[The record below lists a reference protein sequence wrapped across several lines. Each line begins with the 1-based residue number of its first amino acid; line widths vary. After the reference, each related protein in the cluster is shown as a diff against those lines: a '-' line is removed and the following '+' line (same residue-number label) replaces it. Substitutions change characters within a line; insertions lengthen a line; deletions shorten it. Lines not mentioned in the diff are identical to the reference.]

1 MLVIALCKGRFLEP
15 SLATLARADI
25 RFTEDV
31 ASSRKLIFD
40 SEDKRFRAVLVKPA
54 DVPTYVEYG
63 AADVG
68 IAGRDVIME
77 SSADLLQP
85 LDLNFGHC
93 KIAVA
98 APAGKFGRGDDIGSG
113 ITADDTDVADG
124 ADQQPSIR
132 AIGDIRVIRGNST
145 VRVATKYPRITMDFY
160 NARGIPVEIIPLSG
174 SIELAPL
181 IGLADRIVDLVET
194 GRTLK
199 ENGLEIIEI
208 IANSSARL
216 LINRA
221 GYQTKRKEVLAL
233 ISALEKVVQCESSI

>member
-15 SLATLARADI
+15 SLDLLMQAGI
-25 RFTEDV
+25 RFPEDL
-31 ASSRKLIFD
+31 ASSRKLIFKSD
-40 SEDKRFRAVLVKPA
+40 DQRFRAVLVKPA

-63 AADVG
+63 AADAG
-68 IAGRDVIME
+68 IAGRDVVLE
-77 SSADLLQP
+77 SGADVLQP
-85 LDLNFGHC
+85 LDLKFGYC

-98 APAGKFGRGDDIGSG
+98 GINGQAEEKPRVSEVEQNCDPHPARLQMMARPLPEGERDSKPTI
-113 ITADDTDVADG
+113 
-124 ADQQPSIR
+124 
-132 AIGDIRVIRGNST
+132 
-145 VRVATKYPRITMDFY
+145 RVATKYPHITMDYY

-199 ENGLEIIEI
+199 DNGLEIVEVITD
-208 IANSSARL
+208 SSARL

-221 GYQTKRKEVLAL
+221 GYQTKREEVLRL
-233 ISALEKVVQCESSI
+233 IQALEKVIR

>member
-1 MLVIALCKGRFLEP
+1 MLVIALSKGRFLEP
-15 SLATLARADI
+15 SLQLLGRAGI
-25 RFTEDV
+25 RFTDD
-31 ASSRKLIFD
+31 ASNSRKLIFTSD
-40 SEDKRFRAVLVKPA
+40 DTQFRAILVKPA

-77 SSADLLQP
+77 SRAELLQP

-93 KIAVA
+93 RIAVA
-98 APAGKFGRGDDIGSG
+98 APCGVQSLNGSESPT
-113 ITADDTDVADG
+113 I
-124 ADQQPSIR
+124 
-132 AIGDIRVIRGNST
+132 
-145 VRVATKYPRITMDFY
+145 RVATKYPHITLDYF

-199 ENGLEIIEI
+199 ENGLEVIEV
-208 IANSSARL
+208 IAHSSARL

-221 GYQTKRKEVLAL
+221 GYQTKRHEVLSL
-233 ISALEKVVQCESSI
+233 IRSLEKVIPCASST

>member
-1 MLVIALCKGRFLEP
+1 MLVIALCKGRYLEP
-15 SLATLARADI
+15 SLSMLSRANI
-25 RFTEDV
+25 RFPEDV

-68 IAGRDVIME
+68 VAGRDVIME
-77 SSADLLQP
+77 SRADLLQP

-93 KIAVA
+93 RIAVA
-98 APAGKFGRGDDIGSG
+98 GPEGAHSINGS
-113 ITADDTDVADG
+113 DH
-124 ADQQPSIR
+124 P
-132 AIGDIRVIRGNST
+132 T
-145 VRVATKYPRITMDFY
+145 VRVATKYPRITLDYY
-160 NARGIPVEIIPLSG
+160 NTRGIPVEIIALSG

-199 ENGLEIIEI
+199 ENGLEIVEV
-208 IANSSARL
+208 IAESSARL
-216 LINRA
+216 LVNRA
-221 GYQTKRKEVLAL
+221 GYQTKREEVLSM
-233 ISALEKVVQCESSI
+233 IHALEKVVQCESSI

>member
-15 SLATLARADI
+15 SLDLLMQAGI
-25 RFTEDV
+25 RFPEDL
-31 ASSRKLIFD
+31 ASSRKLIFKSD
-40 SEDKRFRAVLVKPA
+40 DQRFRAVLVKPA

-63 AADVG
+63 AADAG
-68 IAGRDVIME
+68 IAGRDVVLE
-77 SSADLLQP
+77 SGADVLQP
-85 LDLNFGHC
+85 LDLKFGYC

-98 APAGKFGRGDDIGSG
+98 GINGQAEEKPRVSEVEQNCDPHPARLQMTRPLPEGERDSKPTI
-113 ITADDTDVADG
+113 
-124 ADQQPSIR
+124 
-132 AIGDIRVIRGNST
+132 
-145 VRVATKYPRITMDFY
+145 RVATKYPHITMDYY

-199 ENGLEIIEI
+199 DNGLEIVEVITD
-208 IANSSARL
+208 SSARL

-221 GYQTKRKEVLAL
+221 GYQTKREEVLRL
-233 ISALEKVVQCESSI
+233 IQALEKVIR

>member
-1 MLVIALCKGRFLEP
+1 VLVIALCKGRFLEP
-15 SLATLARADI
+15 SLNLLARSGI
-25 RFTEDV
+25 RFPEDP
-31 ASSRKLIFD
+31 ASSRKLIFN
-40 SEDKRFRAVLVKPA
+40 SEDGWFRAVLVKPA

-63 AADVG
+63 AADIG

-77 SSADLLQP
+77 SRADLLQP
-85 LDLNFGHC
+85 LNLNFGHC

-98 APAGKFGRGDDIGSG
+98 GPKKAVGGHHNSEVQELGCAPPVLPDHPTI
-113 ITADDTDVADG
+113 
-124 ADQQPSIR
+124 
-132 AIGDIRVIRGNST
+132 
-145 VRVATKYPRITMDFY
+145 RVATKYPRITLDYY

-199 ENGLEIIEI
+199 DNGLEILEV
-208 IANSSARL
+208 IAESSARL

-221 GYQTKRKEVLAL
+221 GYQTKRGEVLGFIQAVENV
-233 ISALEKVVQCESSI
+233 IR

>member
-15 SLATLARADI
+15 SLGILSRAGI
-25 RFTEDV
+25 RFTDDA
-31 ASSRKLIFD
+31 ASSRKLILD
-40 SEDKRFRAVLVKPA
+40 SEDGRFRAVLVKPV
-54 DVPTYVEYG
+54 DVATYVEYG

-77 SSADLLQP
+77 SRADLLQP

-98 APAGKFGRGDDIGSG
+98 APM
-113 ITADDTDVADG
+113 G
-124 ADQQPSIR
+124 AHSINCSDQP
-132 AIGDIRVIRGNST
+132 VIRI
-145 VRVATKYPRITMDFY
+145 ATKYPRITMDYY

-199 ENGLEIIEI
+199 ENGLEILEV
-208 IANSSARL
+208 IAESSARL

-221 GYQTKRKEVLAL
+221 GYQTKRSEVLGL
-233 ISALEKVVQCESSI
+233 IDVLGKVVQCESSI